1 MDSQIIVAAHVP
13 VEITKPHKVR
23 LSCIVWE
30 PEAFLEVLNGM
41 KGQIIQK
48 KKKKISNTRYRGEP
62 QYTLWVVLGT

>member
-23 LSCIVWE
+23 LRYTAWE
-30 PEAFLEVLNGM
+30 AEVCFGVLNGI

-48 KKKKISNTRYRGEP
+48 KKKKKNQQCE
-62 QYTLWVVLGT
+62 V

>member
-23 LSCIVWE
+23 LRYTVWE
-30 PEAFLEVLNGM
+30 AEVCFGVLNGM

-48 KKKKISNTRYRGEP
+48 KKKNSAIRGIEESLNT
-62 QYTLWVVLGT
+62 LCDWF

>member
-23 LSCIVWE
+23 LRYTVWE
-30 PEAFLEVLNGM
+30 AEVCFGVLNGM

-48 KKKKISNTRYRGEP
+48 KKKIQ
-62 QYTLWVVLGT
+62 QYEV